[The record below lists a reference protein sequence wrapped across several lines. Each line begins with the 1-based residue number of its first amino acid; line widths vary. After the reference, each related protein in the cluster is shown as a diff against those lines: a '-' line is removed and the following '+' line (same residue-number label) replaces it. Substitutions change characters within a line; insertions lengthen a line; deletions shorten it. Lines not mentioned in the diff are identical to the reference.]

1 MQSQTSKVL
10 HSLGGLSV
18 IEHVTKTL
26 EFLNMEQIIYV
37 IPPEFALPKSL
48 SSYDFVIQETSQ
60 GTAHAVMCVLKHLKS
75 SIQRVLILCGDTPLI
90 QPESLTK
97 LLSLPSSLALLEIL
111 LEKPEHQTIPYGRII
126 CNAEERPVKIVEYSH
141 ATEHERTRYG
151 GNSGCYAIDRQVLD
165 HLLPLIEKN
174 PVSGEYY
181 LTDIVQLATQQGFS
195 TEVIQGNFDEFYGVN
210 TRQDLAYA
218 EHVLQ
223 ERWREKALNSGVTL
237 VAPQTVFFSH
247 DTIVSEDVRIE
258 PYVRFGTG
266 VRLENQVTI
275 RSFSYIE
282 KSNIGAGSEIG
293 PFAHLRGGNTLKEE
307 SSIGNFVEI
316 KGSTIGSKTKVKH
329 LSYIGDTDIGA
340 STNVGAGTIT
350 CNYDGYRKYRST
362 IGDGV
367 LVGAHV
373 TFIAP
378 VHVQSCSIVGAGTV
392 VDQDLPEGDLGIGR
406 ACMQIKPGW
415 AKKFHIQHQKKP

>member
-1 MQSQTSKVL
+1 
-10 HSLGGLSV
+10 
-18 IEHVTKTL
+18 
-26 EFLNMEQIIYV
+26 
-37 IPPEFALPKSL
+37 
-48 SSYDFVIQETSQ
+48 
-60 GTAHAVMCVLKHLKS
+60 
-75 SIQRVLILCGDTPLI
+75 
-90 QPESLTK
+90 
-97 LLSLPSSLALLEIL
+97 
-111 LEKPEHQTIPYGRII
+111 
-126 CNAEERPVKIVEYSH
+126 
-141 ATEHERTRYG
+141 
-151 GNSGCYAIDRQVLD
+151 
-165 HLLPLIEKN
+165 
-174 PVSGEYY
+174 
-181 LTDIVQLATQQGFS
+181 
-195 TEVIQGNFDEFYGVN
+195 
-210 TRQDLAYA
+210 
-218 EHVLQ
+218 
-223 ERWREKALNSGVTL
+223 